1 VTNTEDHNLITHIAK
16 FGQNK
21 PYDIKMI
28 ISTNKLK
35 VISSS
40 GVQNIKIKQIKK

>member
-1 VTNTEDHNLITHIAK
+1 VTNTEDHSLITYTAK

-35 VISSS
+35 VLSSS
-40 GVQNIKIKQIKK
+40 GGSKYKN